1 MKPYNSVLGEHFRA
15 HWDFLPV
22 DYPPDP
28 LQPPIHREHTTSP
41 APSANPSSI
50 FGKGPKDESV
60 LSFRS
65 NRSVKSSNSKRT
77 SSLFNF
83 SAARAPP
90 LPSSSAAS
98 PKPIAATSSTDSTTP
113 VGVSA
118 GVVES
123 NLAAQV
129 SSLSLGRTSGSVSGG
144 EGDIEIDGE
153 SERVRVAFLTEQVSH
168 HPPISAYYAICP
180 SRGLSMSGIDQISAR
195 VSGTSVRVAPGSFN
209 KGIYVHVEDGPGK
222 GEQYQITHPVAMV
235 NGMLRGSF
243 YVTVGESTIITCE
256 GLNGPVEGKERL
268 RAIIEYKDEVRL
280 LNSSTMHLPELELIY
295 FQYFFLFS
303 KSNPV
308 LD

>member
-1 MKPYNSVLGEHFRA
+1 MLGEHFRA

-28 LQPPIHREHTTSP
+28 LQPPIHREHITEP

-65 NRSVKSSNSKRT
+65 NKSVKSSNSKRT
-77 SSLFNF
+77 SSLFDF
-83 SAARAPP
+83 TAARATP
-90 LPSSSAAS
+90 LPKSNAAS
-98 PKPIAATSSTDSTTP
+98 PQRIAATSSTDSTTP
-113 VGVSA
+113 PVAA
-118 GVVES
+118 GAGAVES

-129 SSLSLGRTSGSVSGG
+129 SSLSLVRTSGSVSGDG
-144 EGDIEIDGE
+144 EGDGDG
-153 SERVRVAFLTEQVSH
+153 ERVRVAFLTEQVSH
-168 HPPISAYYAICP
+168 HPPISAYHAVCP
-180 SRGLSMSGIDQISAR
+180 ARGLSMSGIDQISAR

-256 GLNGPVEGKERL
+256 GLNGQEEGKERL
-268 RAIIEYKDEVRL
+268 RAIIEYKDEVSFAYPRFRYRA
-280 LNSSTMHLPELELIY
+280 IADAI
-295 FQYFFLFS
+295 FS
-303 KSNPV
+303 HFSFPV
-308 LD
+308 L